1 MNASGAKIARLM
13 RNILPSEQ
21 APYVPRSMLELVSS
35 AAKHPQ
41 HHRCEQQVRTDG
53 REAATLLSQSVTICI
68 QAWFTLEEANYR
80 RLQQQLRTRIEP
92 PQVME
97 APPPLLGQ
105 MVGGDELPGPQPGM
119 VVQEVEAAQLS
130 DGEDPEGAELAEEG
144 GSDAGEEVAGGEPM
158 EEEPAQQAERGGVRR
173 GSAPARWISS
183 AVRAAWLGAGDGA
196 PTARAPPPAGAAAA
210 RCSARARR
218 ARSCRHCRARSCR
231 ARRISDCL
239 ASPIKKGGHC

>member
-1 MNASGAKIARLM
+1 MFPDVDDDGSTGAFVGRMSLNAARLELETAGGRQREIDGLIAVESKKLETLAAERAAKGRGRPNTSHSSKVKAAGAKIARLM

-92 PQVME
+92 PPVME
-97 APPPLLGQ
+97 APT
-105 MVGGDELPGPQPGM
+105 
-119 VVQEVEAAQLS
+119 ATA
-130 DGEDPEGAELAEEG
+130 
-144 GSDAGEEVAGGEPM
+144 
-158 EEEPAQQAERGGVRR
+158 
-173 GSAPARWISS
+173 
-183 AVRAAWLGAGDGA
+183 
-196 PTARAPPPAGAAAA
+196 ARADG
-210 RCSARARR
+210 RR
-218 ARSCRHCRARSCR
+218 
-231 ARRISDCL
+231 
-239 ASPIKKGGHC
+239 